1 MNSTHN
7 EARRSLLRSTNLLY
21 GWLLIVQW
29 IGATAVAC
37 VLSYRTWIG
46 TRSFLH
52 PHVLLALIL
61 GFLVAGLPGVLVIK
75 NREQG
80 WTAHA
85 VGVSE
90 MLIVGLLVHVTHGR
104 IETHFA
110 YFAGLALLTAYRDW
124 RVLITASAVAA
135 VDHLVRGIWLPVS
148 IFGVDGINIPRIVE
162 HAWWVIWE
170 DIFIIRAAIQGSNEL
185 RIIASQSQ
193 AFKTA
198 VSTSGE
204 GAEVLLS
211 AAQDLSSLSGEMDRN
226 ARSVNRETQDSLVCA
241 RSVAESM
248 GSISKT
254 VDRLR
259 ESVNDVSSRTAEAA
273 SLARQSAEWVDTVNA
288 EMMGLLDSTKQID
301 KVIESIQNL
310 AWQTNLLSVN
320 ASIEAANAGQ
330 AGVGFAVVAEEVRA
344 LARASEKSSA
354 DIRRNAALVQQQT
367 QLVAGKL
374 QEVSTFVKQI
384 SNHAHVIAQAA
395 STQLEAAQFVG
406 QDTANATSAA
416 GRILT
421 SIEGLARSAQSNAD
435 ASERTNESATE
446 IRRLATR
453 MSESLKVAG

>member
-1 MNSTHN
+1 M
-7 EARRSLLRSTNLLY
+7 ARARKFS
-21 GWLLIVQW
+21 
-29 IGATAVAC
+29 
-37 VLSYRTWIG
+37 
-46 TRSFLH
+46 
-52 PHVLLALIL
+52 
-61 GFLVAGLPGVLVIK
+61 
-75 NREQG
+75 
-80 WTAHA
+80 
-85 VGVSE
+85 
-90 MLIVGLLVHVTHGR
+90 
-104 IETHFA
+104 
-110 YFAGLALLTAYRDW
+110 
-124 RVLITASAVAA
+124 
-135 VDHLVRGIWLPVS
+135 
-148 IFGVDGINIPRIVE
+148 
-162 HAWWVIWE
+162 
-170 DIFIIRAAIQGSNEL
+170 
-185 RIIASQSQ
+185 
-193 AFKTA
+193 
-198 VSTSGE
+198 
-204 GAEVLLS
+204 LS